1 MSDERKS
8 ISLGLA
14 GGAAA
19 TLKLTQEDL
28 DKLLA
33 AVEGGDK
40 WVSVEDEKRTVT
52 LRSDHV
58 EFYALDPEEKEER
71 RAGF

>member
-1 MSDERKS
+1 MSDDRKS
-8 ISLGLA
+8 VSLGLA

-19 TLKLTQEDL
+19 TLKLSQADL

-33 AVEGGDK
+33 AVKAGDT
-40 WVSVEDEKRTVT
+40 WVEVEDEKRTVT
-52 LRSDHV
+52 LRADHV